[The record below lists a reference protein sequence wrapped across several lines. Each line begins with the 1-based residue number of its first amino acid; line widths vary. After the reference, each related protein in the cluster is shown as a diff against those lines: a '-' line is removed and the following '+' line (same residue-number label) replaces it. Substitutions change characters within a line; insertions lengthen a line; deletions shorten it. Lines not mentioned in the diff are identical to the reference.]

1 MAGMTLTPNK
11 PFNENTSKQRWHGLT
26 NYVRP
31 LTGR

>member
-1 MAGMTLTPNK
+1 MESGDMQYNK
-11 PFNENTSKQRWHGLT
+11 PFNENASKQRWHGLT